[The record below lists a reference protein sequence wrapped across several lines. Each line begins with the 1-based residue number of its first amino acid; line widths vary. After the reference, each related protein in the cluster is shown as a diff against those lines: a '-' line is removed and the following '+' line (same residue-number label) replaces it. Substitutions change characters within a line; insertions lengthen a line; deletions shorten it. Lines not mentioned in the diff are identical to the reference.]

1 MVYQTQK
8 YAKTMAKA
16 FRGMTNCLSRLTFCH
31 TAMTSRAIFLAHRAV
46 VAVSLLHFP
55 MFCNNETETSLLTK

>member
-8 YAKTMAKA
+8 YAKTMAKG

-31 TAMTSRAIFLAHRAV
+31 TAMTPRAIFGTQGSCCRFT
-46 VAVSLLHFP
+46 VAFP
-55 MFCNNETETSLLTK
+55 SVLERWNGNKFVNE